1 MFGKL
6 ISKIKSQFE
15 PRAATVEPLGV
26 TFEVASDQTL
36 LQGALAAGLAFPHH
50 CTVGTCGNCKCRL
63 KQGDVRALMDSS
75 LTLTPA
81 ELENGFILACQ
92 CMLKSAVTVDVDII
106 EGCEA
111 PVPAHHMGTI
121 VGAEELTHDI
131 MKVSVEIDQPIEF
144 MAGQFADIGLPGFGR
159 HRSYS
164 FSNTPV
170 AGGTSQLEF
179 IVRNVSGGEYTQWLF
194 AQDRLGQRFELH
206 GPQGSF
212 WLRPA
217 DAPVL
222 CVAGGS
228 GMAPILSILGDM
240 LTKGIE
246 RPVAFFFGARQTR
259 DLYCLEQ
266 LESIKQQWPCDFRFI
281 PVLSEEPESSDWTG
295 ARGMVTE
302 FLDRESA
309 GFDIAAGHAY
319 LCGPPPMIDA
329 ALAQLQTCG
338 LGTEHTYY
346 DKFLDSRQLEAVQN
360 EGK

>member
-1 MFGKL
+1 LFGKL

-15 PRAATVEPLGV
+15 PRLATVEPLGE

-63 KQGDVRALMDSS
+63 KAGDVRSLMDAS

-81 ELENGFILACQ
+81 ELADGYILACQ
-92 CMLKSAVTVDVDII
+92 CMLKSEVTVDVDLKDDS
-106 EGCEA
+106 EA
-111 PVPAHHMGTI
+111 PVPAQRMGTI
-121 VGAEELTHDI
+121 VAAEKLTHDI
-131 MKVSVEIDQPIEF
+131 MKVSVEIDQPMEF

-164 FSNTPV
+164 FANAPV
-170 AGGTSQLEF
+170 DGGTRQLEF

-194 AQDRLGQRFELH
+194 AQNRLGERFELH

-217 DAPVL
+217 EAPVL

-240 LTKGIE
+240 LNKNIK

-259 DLYCLEQ
+259 DLYCLHQ
-266 LESIKQQWPCDFRFI
+266 LESIGQQWPLEFRFI
-281 PVLSEEPESSDWTG
+281 PVLSEEPEPSDWTG

-302 FLDRESA
+302 FLDRENA
-309 GFDIAAGHAY
+309 GFDIDASHAY

-329 ALAQLQTCG
+329 ALAQLQICG
-338 LGTEHTYY
+338 LGTKHTYY
-346 DKFLDSRQLEAVQN
+346 DKFLDSRQLEVMQI